1 MSLLKNSL
9 IQKVV
14 GLLPGAWCR
23 ALRRIYYI
31 RIVRNYTEDKWEWSG
46 VVKPMISPGTQV
58 LDIGANVGYLSGLF
72 ARWAGPEGRVVSVEP
87 IPATYD
93 VLSASMKKLYPQTA
107 TAIQCCVS
115 DQAGD
120 VTMSVPDYEDGG
132 RNYYESH
139 IVTQEEDNPADA
151 SFQVK
156 AVTLDE
162 IIKQQDLTPGFIKI
176 DVEGH
181 ELSVIRGGAE
191 FLTQKK
197 PPLLIEVSGSPDD
210 QSSTAYSLFNELSN
224 YGYKAHTLEHD
235 AIRPR
240 KTGDVEVDY
249 LFLSQSD

>member
-9 IQKVV
+9 VQKII
-14 GLLPGAWCR
+14 GFLPGAWCR

-46 VVKPMISPGTQV
+46 IIKPIVSPGSQV

-72 ARWAGPEGRVVSVEP
+72 ARWAGPVGRVVSVEP

-93 VLSASMKKLYPQTA
+93 VLSASMKKLYPQTS
-107 TAIQCCVS
+107 TTIQCCVS

-139 IVTQEEDNPADA
+139 IITGEENPSDA
-151 SFQVK
+151 SFSVK
-156 AVTLDE
+156 ALTLNE
-162 IIKQQDLTPGFIKI
+162 IVEQLNLTPGFIKI

-181 ELSVIRGGAE
+181 ELSVIKGGAD
-191 FLTQKK
+191 FLATHQ
-197 PPLLIEVSGSPDD
+197 PPLLIEISGNPDD
-210 QSSTAYSLFNELSN
+210 QSSSAYALFEELSQN
-224 YGYKAHTLEHD
+224 GYKAYTLENEIVRLRN
-235 AIRPR
+235 A
-240 KTGDVEVDY
+240 GDVEVDY
-249 LFLSQSD
+249 LFMV